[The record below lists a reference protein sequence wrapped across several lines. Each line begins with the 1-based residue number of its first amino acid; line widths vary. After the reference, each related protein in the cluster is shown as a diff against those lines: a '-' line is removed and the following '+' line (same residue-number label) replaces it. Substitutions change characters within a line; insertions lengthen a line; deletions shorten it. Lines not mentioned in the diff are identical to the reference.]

1 MARASPT
8 LTPPNGLKPE
18 GRRSHSD
25 RAALAP
31 GRYGLQGQGVQPAA
45 HFGLEYRIK
54 IWCAAHKLRAKT
66 WPTALVQAV
75 ERLRLDYP
83 LWGTRRVLI
92 EQQQRRQRPLR
103 LDQIGQCISVQDSE
117 KRLNRI
123 VQHAAQH
130 ADALDRAITAPPQT
144 ADNIELVLGLAHH
157 LADIDVA
164 RRATQADAAP
174 TTAHGIEIAF

>member
-1 MARASPT
+1 VATGHCRRPDHRA
-8 LTPPNGLKPE
+8 G
-18 GRRSHSD
+18 
-25 RAALAP
+25 
-31 GRYGLQGQGVQPAA
+31 GQGERCTEGNVVSLGEACHAA
-45 HFGLEYRIK
+45 IR
-54 IWCAAHKLRAKT
+54 AAHKLCAKT

-174 TTAHGIEIAF
+174 RPRTVSR

>member
-1 MARASPT
+1 MQVF
-8 LTPPNGLKPE
+8 
-18 GRRSHSD
+18 GR
-25 RAALAP
+25 
-31 GRYGLQGQGVQPAA
+31 
-45 HFGLEYRIK
+45 
-54 IWCAAHKLRAKT
+54 
-66 WPTALVQAV
+66 LVRAV

-92 EQQQRRQRPLR
+92 EPQQRRQRPLR

-130 ADALDRAITAPPQT
+130 ADALDRAITAPTQT
-144 ADNIELVLGLAHH
+144 ADNIELVLGRAHH

-174 TTAHGIEIAF
+174 TTAHGIEIALLTEIAYDLHQMLLYMARDPDPLWG